1 MQNREYVAR
10 QLMEEDYVD
19 DGGSSYE
26 ATVFYNIACPYT
38 VGDPRAHCYNQNATM
53 TRKRCYNCKEEWLNQ
68 PVEGE

>member
-10 QLMEEDYVD
+10 MLME
-19 DGGSSYE
+19 GGSSYE

-38 VGDPRAHCYNQNATM
+38 VGDPRAHCYNKNATM

>member
-1 MQNREYVAR
+1 MRNREYVAR
-10 QLMEEDYVD
+10 QLMEKDFVD

-38 VGDPRAHCYNQNATM
+38 VGDPKAHCYKKTVTI

>member
-1 MQNREYVAR
+1 MRNREYVAK
-10 QLMEEDYVD
+10 QLMEEDFVD

-26 ATVFYNIACPYT
+26 ATVFYNIACPYA
-38 VGDPRAHCYNQNATM
+38 VGDPRAHCYKKTVTI

>member
-1 MQNREYVAR
+1 MRNREYVAR
-10 QLMEEDYVD
+10 MLMGE

-38 VGDPRAHCYNQNATM
+38 VGDPRAHCYNKNATM

>member
-1 MQNREYVAR
+1 MQNREYIAR
-10 QLMEEDYVD
+10 QLMEKDFID

-38 VGDPRAHCYNQNATM
+38 VGDPKAHCYKKTLTI

>member
-1 MQNREYVAR
+1 MRNREYVAR
-10 QLMEEDYVD
+10 QLMEKDFID

-38 VGDPRAHCYNQNATM
+38 VGDPRAHCYKKTVTI
-53 TRKRCYNCKEEWLNQ
+53 TRKRCYNCKEEWLNN

>member
-10 QLMEEDYVD
+10 QLMEGSGADYK
-19 DGGSSYE
+19 E
-26 ATVFYNIACPYT
+26 TVFYNIACPYA
-38 VGDPRAHCYNQNATM
+38 VGDPKAHCYKKTVTI

>member
-1 MQNREYVAR
+1 MRNREYVAK
-10 QLMEEDYVD
+10 LLTGE
-19 DGGSSYE
+19 GSGSSYE

-38 VGDPRAHCYNQNATM
+38 VGDPRAHCYNKNATM